1 MDGNTIPV
9 TPLLGAV
16 LAVLALLAA
25 AVAALGRLGVARR
38 VLTASV
44 RAAIQ
49 LGVVSLVIAAVLR
62 SLWLTAAF
70 VALMYGIATVTSARR
85 ITHDATRAAGRP
97 GRWRVRRRRAS
108 APVLPA
114 PGPAGSPTDKPAR
127 PGPPGQHVPGRVERS
142 GLWAAVPIASGLL
155 PALAIVLGSGLVP
168 LKGISV
174 VPVAGILIGGAMT
187 ATSLSGRRAL
197 DELATRRGEYEAA
210 LAIGLTRRDAALEVC
225 RPSAAQALVPALDQ
239 TRTVGLVTLPGAFVG
254 VLLGG
259 ASPVAAGAAQ
269 LLVLVAL
276 LAVEC
281 IAVLVAVELVA
292 AGRFRRPETP
302 TTR

>member
-1 MDGNTIPV
+1 MNGNAIPV

-16 LAVLALLAA
+16 LAALALLAA

-49 LGVVSLVIAAVLR
+49 LGAVSLVIAAVLR

-70 VALMYGIATVTSARR
+70 VALMYGIASVTSARR
-85 ITHDATRAAGRP
+85 ITT
-97 GRWRVRRRRAS
+97 V
-108 APVLPA
+108 
-114 PGPAGSPTDKPAR
+114 
-127 PGPPGQHVPGRVERS
+127 RS
-142 GLWAAVPIASGLL
+142 GLWAAIPIAAGLL
-155 PALAIVLGSGLVP
+155 PALVIVLGSGLVP
-168 LKGISV
+168 WKGISV

-210 LAIGLTRRDAALEVC
+210 LALGLTRRDAALEVC

-292 AGRFRRPETP
+292 A
-302 TTR
+302 